1 MGASFAGLATYLG
14 DEDVKEP
21 TELFATLQK
30 FLVRF
35 DAIYREVE
43 YILTSHVPRGEVNTH
58 LTLCTL

>member
-1 MGASFAGLATYLG
+1 MGESFIELATYLG

-35 DAIYREVE
+35 EAIYREAR
-43 YILTSHVPRGEVNTH
+43 RGVGRGAWGAQKGDA
-58 LTLCTL
+58 TL